1 MESSSSVL
9 PTISIRVLRQSTGP
23 ARDAELNK
31 LRDACQDTGFFLVN
45 ECEEEVPQSLLDRAF
60 ANWEKLRSLPQEE
73 LRAISL
79 DRTQDK
85 SNRGFEGLEAQSLDP
100 KSKVGDLNYSY
111 RCTVDPDPT
120 LNAHVPTPA
129 PEWAK
134 MYNQKNKW
142 PSDSSVPGFKET
154 SVAYLDGNWKVSKVV
169 FGAIEEAFG
178 LPKDFIVSRR
188 TARLDIMRYLFYP
201 KADAKEGQV
210 GCGGHTDFGTGT
222 FVRRRGEGTLWIEKR
237 DGSLIETQ
245 TPDGYAIFNI
255 GDMLQWWIN
264 GYLGKDTLVS
274 TRHGVL
280 AGQNDQSLVNFCYA
294 DYWQPLL
301 DGVTAGDYQMQKVL
315 ESYRLKQGVM

>member
-1 MESSSSVL
+1 MQNPTALPIISVK
-9 PTISIRVLRQSTGP
+9 VLRSGASDVHST
-23 ARDAELNK
+23 ELNK
-31 LRDACQDTGFFLVN
+31 LRDACQDTGFFLVTD
-45 ECEEEVPQSLLDRAF
+45 CEEDVPNELLDKAFDRWAALRA
-60 ANWEKLRSLPQEE
+60 LPQEK

-79 DRTQDK
+79 DRTTDK

-100 KSKVGDLNYSY
+100 KSKVGDLNISY

-120 LNAHVPTPA
+120 LNAHIPTPA
-129 PEWAK
+129 PAWAA
-134 MYNQKNKW
+134 MYNQPDKW
-142 PSDSSVPGFKET
+142 PNEADVPGFKEV
-154 SVAYLDGNWKVSKVV
+154 SLAYLDGNWKVSKTI
-169 FGAIEEAFG
+169 FGAIEEVFE

-237 DGSLIETQ
+237 DGTIIEAQ
-245 TPDGYAIFNI
+245 TPPGYAIFNI
-255 GDMLQWWIN
+255 GDMLQWWVN
-264 GYLGKDTLVS
+264 GYVGKDILVS
-274 TRHGVL
+274 TRHGVSV
-280 AGQNDQSLVNFCYA
+280 GQNDQSLVNFCYA

-301 DGVTAGDYQMQKVL
+301 DNVTAGDYQMQKVL